1 MHNCLI
7 VKIRVLGRVFHLL
20 LVAIEL
26 NVPREL
32 FSSIAIELNF
42 VLGGGHG
49 FRNTILFVPHNRNK
63 KNVFFFFFFFCFV
76 LFCFLLLFLSDYISR
91 WSQAL
96 LLVKVHV
103 FALNI
108 VIDITFTDLRRDKS

>member
-32 FSSIAIELNF
+32 FSSITIELNF

-63 KNVFFFFFFFCFV
+63 KKRVFFFLFCFV
-76 LFCFLLLFLSDYISR
+76 LFFVVVFIRLHQSMESSFTTGESQRVCFKYS
-91 WSQAL
+91 
-96 LLVKVHV
+96 H
-103 FALNI
+103 
-108 VIDITFTDLRRDKS
+108 